1 MSDFEDKLRSLEL
14 RQPALEWQHEIT
26 GQCTFTE
33 PRSTWSLW
41 LWPSPLAWAAL
52 VTIWLGLAMANH
64 FEKPSPAASSSPGN
78 ADLPLFAYHL
88 DDPNTFWPLAATLPQ

>member
-14 RQPALEWQHEIT
+14 CQPAPEWQRDIY
-26 GQCTFTE
+26 GQCEFTK
-33 PRSTWSLW
+33 PRGTWHQW

-52 VTIWLGLAMANH
+52 VMIWLGLAAANYL
-64 FEKPSPAASSSPGN
+64 EKPLPATSRSPAT

-88 DDPNTFWPLAATLPQ
+88 DDTNNFWPLAATLPK